1 MIRTENLTKIYGNKI
16 KALDNITFSSSA
28 NVLCILGRN
37 GAGKTTLVR
46 ILSTQLLPTSGT
58 AEIEGY
64 DVIKEPNKIRKI
76 IASIPQE
83 ARPVGIASPL
93 EHVVMYLT
101 ARGFSLNEAFNTARK
116 SLKEVGLWDVAN
128 IPTDELS
135 GGMKRKVF
143 VAMAIASNA
152 EVVLLDEPTLGLD
165 PISRLEVWS
174 ILKHLNSKLIL
185 TTHYMEEAKELAKE
199 IIVMHKGKIVARGTI
214 DELLKPFNGKV
225 RVESSFG
232 EYKVGNSYISYVKIE
247 DIKEFKEKDIIIKPI
262 TLEDLLIINGLE
274 ED

>member
-1 MIRTENLTKIYGNKI
+1 M
-16 KALDNITFSSSA
+16 
-28 NVLCILGRN
+28 
-37 GAGKTTLVR
+37 
-46 ILSTQLLPTSGT
+46 PTSGI

-64 DVIKEPNKIRKI
+64 DVVKEPNKVRKI
-76 IASIPQE
+76 ISSIPQE

-101 ARGFSLNEAFNTARK
+101 ARGFSLSEAFNLARK

-174 ILKHLNSKLIL
+174 ILKHLDAKLIL

-199 IIVMHKGKIVARGTI
+199 IIVMHKGRIVARGTI

-225 RVESSFG
+225 RIESNIG
-232 EYKVGNSYISYVKIE
+232 EYKVGSNYISYINIE
-247 DIKEFKEKDIIIKPI
+247 DLKDFKGKDITVKPI
-262 TLEDLLIINGLE
+262 TLEDLLIINGLG

>member
-1 MIRTENLTKIYGNKI
+1 M
-16 KALDNITFSSSA
+16 
-28 NVLCILGRN
+28 
-37 GAGKTTLVR
+37 
-46 ILSTQLLPTSGT
+46 PTSGI

-64 DVIKEPNKIRKI
+64 DVVKEPNKVRKI
-76 IASIPQE
+76 ISSIPQE

-101 ARGFSLNEAFNTARK
+101 ARGFSLNEAFNLARK

-174 ILKHLNSKLIL
+174 ILKHLDAKLIL

-199 IIVMHKGKIVARGTI
+199 IIVMHKGRIVARGTI

-225 RVESSFG
+225 RIESNIG
-232 EYKVGNSYISYVKIE
+232 EYKVGSNYISYINIE
-247 DIKEFKEKDIIIKPI
+247 DLKDFKGKDITVKPI
-262 TLEDLLIINGLE
+262 TLEDLLIINGLG

>member
-1 MIRTENLTKIYGNKI
+1 MIHVENLTKVYGNKI
-16 KALDNITFSSSA
+16 VALDHVTFSSSA
-28 NVLCILGRN
+28 NVVCMLGRN
-37 GAGKTTLVR
+37 GAGKTTLLR

-64 DVIKEPNKIRKI
+64 DVVKEPDKIRKI

-83 ARPVGIASPL
+83 SRPVGIASPL

-101 ARGFSLNEAFNTARK
+101 ARGFSLKDAFDTARK
-116 SLKEVGLWDVAN
+116 SLKEVGLWDVAT

-152 EVVLLDEPTLGLD
+152 EIILLDEPTLGLD

-185 TTHYMEEAKELAKE
+185 TTHYMEEAKELAQE
-199 IIVMHKGKIVARGTI
+199 IIVIHKGKIVANGSVN
-214 DELLKPFNGKV
+214 ELLKPFNGKV
-225 RVESSFG
+225 RVEGNTG
-232 EYKVGNSYISYVKIE
+232 EYKIGNNYISYVTIDKA
-247 DIKEFKEKDIIIKPI
+247 KELVGKDVTIKPI
-262 TLEDLLIINGLE
+262 TLEDLLIINGVE
-274 ED
+274 AD